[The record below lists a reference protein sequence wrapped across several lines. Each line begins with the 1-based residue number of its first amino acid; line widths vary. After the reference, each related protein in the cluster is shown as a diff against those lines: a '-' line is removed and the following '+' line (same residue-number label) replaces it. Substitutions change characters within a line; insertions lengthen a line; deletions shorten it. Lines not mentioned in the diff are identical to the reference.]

1 MASPK
6 MVDMRQLN
14 PQQLTEV
21 AQRIDTELQVLQNCQ
36 NELLSGKSLRILG
49 VLKLILPHLNNTL
62 CIDSFTSSGLP
73 SNQHRLIFSL
83 AQHVIVSIITN
94 GEDVRRHFRFS
105 LSFVAAD
112 HMVIVNRQPLQTKM
126 LFCRIKLIKTLFF

>member
-36 NELLSGKSLRILG
+36 NELLSGK
-49 VLKLILPHLNNTL
+49 VLEQYY
-62 CIDSFTSSGLP
+62 ID
-73 SNQHRLIFSL
+73 
-83 AQHVIVSIITN
+83 
-94 GEDVRRHFRFS
+94 
-105 LSFVAAD
+105 
-112 HMVIVNRQPLQTKM
+112 
-126 LFCRIKLIKTLFF
+126 

>member
-49 VLKLILPHLNNTL
+49 VLKS
-62 CIDSFTSSGLP
+62 DF
-73 SNQHRLIFSL
+73 RRM
-83 AQHVIVSIITN
+83 TN
-94 GEDVRRHFRFS
+94 FR
-105 LSFVAAD
+105 
-112 HMVIVNRQPLQTKM
+112 
-126 LFCRIKLIKTLFF
+126 

>member
-36 NELLSGKSLRILG
+36 NELLSGK
-49 VLKLILPHLNNTL
+49 VLEKQYIMHFFLN
-62 CIDSFTSSGLP
+62 S
-73 SNQHRLIFSL
+73 IF
-83 AQHVIVSIITN
+83 H
-94 GEDVRRHFRFS
+94 
-105 LSFVAAD
+105 
-112 HMVIVNRQPLQTKM
+112 
-126 LFCRIKLIKTLFF
+126 

>member
-36 NELLSGKSLRILG
+36 NELLSGKSC
-49 VLKLILPHLNNTL
+49 KLILPNFKRTE
-62 CIDSFTSSGLP
+62 CVVIKME
-73 SNQHRLIFSL
+73 RLKML
-83 AQHVIVSIITN
+83 KL
-94 GEDVRRHFRFS
+94 GKFRF
-105 LSFVAAD
+105 
-112 HMVIVNRQPLQTKM
+112 
-126 LFCRIKLIKTLFF
+126 

>member
-36 NELLSGKSLRILG
+36 NELLSGK
-49 VLKLILPHLNNTL
+49 VLEHQYIM
-62 CIDSFTSSGLP
+62 
-73 SNQHRLIFSL
+73 
-83 AQHVIVSIITN
+83 
-94 GEDVRRHFRFS
+94 HFF
-105 LSFVAAD
+105 LEFYF
-112 HMVIVNRQPLQTKM
+112 PLE
-126 LFCRIKLIKTLFF
+126 F

>member
-36 NELLSGKSLRILG
+36 NELLSGKSC
-49 VLKLILPHLNNTL
+49 KLILPNFKRTE
-62 CIDSFTSSGLP
+62 CVVIKME
-73 SNQHRLIFSL
+73 RLKML
-83 AQHVIVSIITN
+83 KL
-94 GEDVRRHFRFS
+94 GKFRFWR
-105 LSFVAAD
+105 LKNRKFCKDVFSF
-112 HMVIVNRQPLQTKM
+112 
-126 LFCRIKLIKTLFF
+126 